1 MHLLGESIS
10 HYAILERLGEGG
22 MGVVYKAED
31 KKLNRT
37 VALKFLKDAAL
48 GSGADRA
55 RFLREAQAAA
65 VLDHPNICTVYEV
78 DEKDGHAF
86 IAMAYCSGRSLKD
99 IVRDG
104 KLTIPEA
111 LAIAVQAAEGLDEAH
126 GKGVIHRDIKGA
138 NIMVSPKGQ
147 VKIMDFGIAKYAG
160 GTESTW
166 SGGITG
172 TAAYM
177 SPEQARGGPVD
188 GRTDIWSLGVVL
200 YEMITGE
207 LPFRGDTE
215 AGVFH
220 SLIYE
225 TPRPVLESR
234 PDCPPDLA
242 AVVDRCLKKNVDAR
256 YPTAKAC
263 LADLRA
269 VQHRLDR
276 TLEFSATGTERRKAR
291 RGQATRTQH
300 RDPRLRRRQ
309 RVWAVLGAV
318 ALAIAADFAV
328 PGLRRGLAALVG
340 YRPVPAEK
348 HLLVLPFLNVGGEK
362 AGQDLCDGFLEVLTS
377 ELTRLE
383 RFQKAFWVA
392 PSNEVRTSGVASAR
406 EARREFGA
414 NLVLAGSLQRVGG
427 EVTLTMNLIEAK
439 TLRQV
444 RSEVVTGSM
453 SGFASFQG
461 TLLEGVVRMLDMEI
475 PLEVKR
481 TLAAGGTTN
490 AAAYESYVMG
500 SGRLERYENPES
512 LAAAV
517 DLFQKAVALDPG
529 YALAFAG
536 LGEAR
541 WRMSELTSD
550 PALVEQ
556 ALDDCGRALKIAPDL
571 ASVHATLGIIDMG
584 KGLVAEAIREF
595 EKALGSDPS
604 NQEATLGLAEAWE
617 ASGKRE
623 KAEEIYR
630 KAIALKPS
638 RWAGYSRFGVFYL
651 KTGRLAEAE
660 AMFRKVL
667 DFTPDNIRAL
677 NNLMAVYWQMKRTDL
692 ARAMFERSVAVRPN
706 ADAFS
711 NWGTLEFFM
720 GHYGEALKM
729 FEQSVR
735 IDPDFSTIWGNL
747 GDSYRYVP
755 GNADKARKAYEKA
768 VLLAG
773 REKEINP
780 RDASLRARIAL
791 YLAYAGQGGDA
802 LTELD
807 EALRL
812 APASKTVLNKS
823 ILVYERLGMRAKAL
837 SAATSFLGAGGA
849 AAELEADPDLA
860 RLIGDPAFRKLVR
873 EATAGAQNK

>member
-22 MGVVYKAED
+22 MGVVYKAQD
-31 KKLNRT
+31 QKLKRT
-37 VALKFLKDAAL
+37 VALKFLKDTAV
-48 GSGADRA
+48 GSGEDRA

-86 IAMAYCSGRSLKD
+86 IAMAFCSGRSLKD
-99 IVRDG
+99 IVREG
-104 KLTIPEA
+104 RLTIPEA
-111 LAIAVQAAEGLDEAH
+111 LAIAVQAAEGLEEAH
-126 GKGVIHRDIKGA
+126 SKGVIHRDIKGA

-147 VKIMDFGIAKYAG
+147 VKIMDFGIAKIAG
-160 GTESTW
+160 GTGSTW
-166 SGGITG
+166 SGGVTG

-177 SPEQARGGPVD
+177 SPEQAMGGPVN

-200 YEMITGE
+200 YEMITGA

-242 AVVDRCLKKNVDAR
+242 DVIDRCLKKKADAR
-256 YPTAKAC
+256 YPSAKAC

-269 VQHRLDR
+269 VQRRLDR
-276 TLEFSATGTERRKAR
+276 SLEFSATGTEGGKAR
-291 RGQATRTQH
+291 RDLATQTRH
-300 RDPRLRRRQ
+300 RDPRRRRRQ
-309 RVWAVLGAV
+309 RVLAVLGAV

-328 PGLRRGLAALVG
+328 PSLRRGLAALVG
-340 YRPVPAEK
+340 YRQVPAEK

-392 PSNEVRTSGVASAR
+392 PANEVRTSGVANAR
-406 EARREFGA
+406 EARRAFGA
-414 NLVLAGSLQRVGG
+414 SLVITGSFQQLSGT
-427 EVTLTMNLIEAK
+427 VTLTMNLIDTV

-444 RSEVVTGSM
+444 RSEVMSDRTGN
-453 SGFASFQG
+453 FASFQ
-461 TLLEGVVRMLDMEI
+461 EGMIDRLVHMLDMEI
-475 PLEVKR
+475 PPEVRR
-481 TLAAGGTTN
+481 TLTAGGTSN
-490 AAAYESYVMG
+490 AVAYESYVMG
-500 SGRLERYENPES
+500 CGRLERYENPEN

-529 YALAFAG
+529 FALAFAG

-541 WRMSELTSD
+541 WRRSELISD

-556 ALDDCGRALKIAPDL
+556 ALDDCARALKLAPDL
-571 ASVHATLGIIDMG
+571 ASVHATFGLIYTG

-595 EKALGSDPS
+595 EKALRSDPA

-617 ASGKRE
+617 ASGNRE
-623 KAEEIYR
+623 KAEEIYQ

-638 RWAGYSRFGVFYL
+638 RWAGYSHFGVFYL
-651 KTGRLAEAE
+651 RTGRFAEAE

-667 DFTPDNIRAL
+667 DLTPDNIRAL
-677 NNLMAVYWQMKRTDL
+677 NNLMAVYWYMKRDDL
-692 ARAMFERSVAVRPN
+692 VRRMFERSIAVRPN
-706 ADAFS
+706 ADAYS
-711 NWGTLEFFM
+711 NMGTLEFFA
-720 GHYGEALKM
+720 GHYGEAAKM
-729 FEQSVR
+729 FELSVR
-735 IDPDFSTIWGNL
+735 IDAGSSTIWGNL

-755 GNADKARKAYEKA
+755 GNADKARQAYEQA

-780 RDASLRARIAL
+780 RDASLRARLAI
-791 YLAYAGQGGDA
+791 YLAYAGRGGDA
-802 LTELD
+802 LAELD
-807 EALRL
+807 EALRWRRPL
-812 APASKTVLNKS
+812 SSSSKNPSSSTS
-823 ILVYERLGMRAKAL
+823 IWE
-837 SAATSFLGAGGA
+837 
-849 AAELEADPDLA
+849 
-860 RLIGDPAFRKLVR
+860 
-873 EATAGAQNK
+873 

>member
-1 MHLLGESIS
+1 MQLFGQSIS

-31 KKLNRT
+31 TRLKRT

-48 GSGADRA
+48 GSGEDRA

-78 DEKDGHAF
+78 DERDGHTF
-86 IAMAYCSGRSLKD
+86 ISMAYCSGRTLKD
-99 IVRDG
+99 IVREG
-104 KLTIPEA
+104 KLSIPEA
-111 LAIAVQAAEGLDEAH
+111 LTIAVQAAEGLDEAH

-147 VKIMDFGIAKYAG
+147 VKIMDFGIAKISG
-160 GTESTW
+160 GSESTW
-166 SGGITG
+166 SGTVSG

-177 SPEQARGGPVD
+177 SPEQAMGGPID

-220 SLIYE
+220 SLLYE
-225 TPRPVLESR
+225 TPRPIRESR

-242 AVVDRCLKKNVDAR
+242 DIIDRCLKKKADAR

-291 RGQATRTQH
+291 RDLATRTQH
-300 RDPRLRRRQ
+300 RDPRRRRRQ
-309 RVWAVLGAV
+309 RVLAVLGAV

-328 PGLRRGLAALVG
+328 PSLRRGLGALVG
-340 YRPVPAEK
+340 YRPVAAEK

-392 PSNEVRTSGVASAR
+392 PANEVRTSGVVSAR
-406 EARREFGA
+406 EARRAFGA
-414 NLVLAGSLQRVGG
+414 NLVLAGSFQRVGG
-427 EVTLTMNLIEAK
+427 EVTLTMNLIEAR

-461 TLLEGVVRMLDMEI
+461 TLLEGAVRMLDMEI
-475 PLEVKR
+475 PPEVQR

-500 SGRLERYENPES
+500 CGRLERYENPES
-512 LAAAV
+512 LTAAI
-517 DLFQKAVALDPG
+517 DLFQRAVALDSG

-571 ASVHATLGIIDMG
+571 ASVHATLGLIDTG
-584 KGLVAEAIREF
+584 KGLTAEAIREF
-595 EKALGSDPS
+595 EQALRSDPV

-623 KAEEIYR
+623 KAEEIYQ

-638 RWAGYSRFGVFYL
+638 RWAGYSHLGVFYL
-651 KTGRLAEAE
+651 NTGRLAEAE
-660 AMFRKVL
+660 AMFQKVL
-667 DFTPDNIRAL
+667 DLTPDNTRAL
-677 NNLMAVYWQMKRTDL
+677 NNLMAVYWYMKRDDL
-692 ARAMFERSVAVRPN
+692 VRRTFERSVAVRPN
-706 ADAFS
+706 ADAYS
-711 NWGTLEFFM
+711 NMGTIEFFTR
-720 GHYGEALKM
+720 HYGEAVKM
-729 FEQSVR
+729 FELSVR
-735 IDPDFSTIWGNL
+735 IEAGLSTIWGNL
-747 GDSYRYVP
+747 ADSYRYVP
-755 GNADKARKAYEKA
+755 GSADKARHAYDRA
-768 VLLAG
+768 ILLAG
-773 REKEINP
+773 RERESNP
-780 RDASLRARIAL
+780 RDASLRARLAL
-791 YLAYAGQGGDA
+791 YLAYAGRDGDA

-812 APASKTVLNKS
+812 VPASPVVLRKS
-823 ILVYERLGMRAKAL
+823 VLIYEQLGMRAKAL
-837 SAATSFLGAGGA
+837 SAATRFLGSGGA
-849 AAELEADPDLA
+849 SADLEADPDLA
-860 RLIGDPAFRKLVR
+860 RMIGDPEFRKLAR
-873 EATAGAQNK
+873 EARPGTQNK

>member
-31 KKLNRT
+31 TKLKRT

-48 GSGADRA
+48 GTGEDKA
-55 RFLREAQAAA
+55 RFFREAQASA

-86 IAMAYCSGRSLKD
+86 IAMAFCSGRSLRD
-99 IVRDG
+99 IVREG
-104 KLTIPEA
+104 RLAIPEA
-111 LAIAVQAAEGLDEAH
+111 VDIAVQAAEGLEEAH

-147 VKIMDFGIAKYAG
+147 VKIMDFGIAKIAG
-160 GTESTW
+160 ASESTW
-166 SGGITG
+166 SGGVFG
-172 TAAYM
+172 TVAYM
-177 SPEQARGGPVD
+177 SPEQAMGGPVD

-207 LPFRGDTE
+207 LPFRGDTD

-220 SLIYE
+220 SLLYQP
-225 TPRPVLESR
+225 PRPVLEAR

-242 AVVDRCLKKNVDAR
+242 GIIDRCLKKKADAR
-256 YPTAKAC
+256 YPTAKAM

-269 VQHRLDR
+269 VRRRLDR
-276 TLEFSATGTERRKAR
+276 TLELSGKGTEGRKTRRD
-291 RGQATRTQH
+291 QITRTQH
-300 RDPRLRRRQ
+300 RDPRRRRRQ
-309 RVWAVLGAV
+309 RVLAVLGAV
-318 ALAIAADFAV
+318 VLAVAADFAV
-328 PGLRRGLAALVG
+328 PGLRRGLAALIG
-340 YRPVPAEK
+340 YRPVSAEK

-392 PSNEVRTSGVASAR
+392 PANEVRTSGVASAR

-427 EVTLTMNLIEAK
+427 EVTLTMNLIEAR

-453 SGFASFQG
+453 SGFASFQAP
-461 TLLEGVVRMLDMEI
+461 LLEGAVRMLDMEI
-475 PLEVKR
+475 PAEVRR

-490 AAAYESYVMG
+490 AAAYESYVLG
-500 SGRLERYENPES
+500 CGRLERYENPES
-512 LAAAV
+512 VSTAV
-517 DLFQKAVALDPG
+517 DLFQRAVTLDSG
-529 YALAFAG
+529 YALAFAR

-541 WRMSELTSD
+541 WRMSELSSD
-550 PALVEQ
+550 PVLVEQ
-556 ALDDCGRALKIAPDL
+556 ALADCGRALKIAPDL
-571 ASVHATLGIIDMG
+571 ASVHATLGLIDMG
-584 KGLVAEAIREF
+584 KGLVAEAIGEF

-604 NQEATLGLAEAWE
+604 DPDATLGLAQAWE

-630 KAIALKPS
+630 RAIALKPS
-638 RWAGYSRFGVFYL
+638 RWSGYSRFGVFYWN
-651 KTGRLAEAE
+651 TGRLAEAE

-667 DFTPDNIRAL
+667 ELTPDNVRAL
-677 NNLMAVYWQMKRTDL
+677 NNLMAVYQLMKRFDL
-692 ARAMFERSVAVRPN
+692 ARGMFERSVAVRPN
-706 ADAFS
+706 ADAYS
-711 NWGTLEFFM
+711 NLGTLEFFL
-720 GHYGEALKM
+720 GHYGEAVKM
-729 FEQSVR
+729 FELSVQTYAG
-735 IDPDFSTIWGNL
+735 SSLIWGNL

-755 GNADKARKAYEKA
+755 GNADKARQAYEQA
-768 VLLAG
+768 VLLAD

-780 RDASLRARIAL
+780 RNALLRARIAL
-791 YLAYAGQGGDA
+791 YLAYAGRGGDA

-812 APASKTVLNKS
+812 APASQGVLRKS
-823 ILVYERLGMRAKAL
+823 VFIYEQLGMRAKAL
-837 SAATSFLGAGGA
+837 AAVAAFLGVGESAAD
-849 AAELEADPDLA
+849 LEGEPDLA
-860 RLIGDPAFRKLVR
+860 GLTADPEFRKLAR
-873 EATAGAQNK
+873 EARPGTQSK

>member
-31 KKLNRT
+31 TKLKRT

-48 GSGADRA
+48 GTGEDKA
-55 RFLREAQAAA
+55 RFFREAQASA

-86 IAMAYCSGRSLKD
+86 IAMAFCSGRSLRD
-99 IVRDG
+99 IVREG
-104 KLTIPEA
+104 RLAIPEA
-111 LAIAVQAAEGLDEAH
+111 VDIAVQAAEGLEEAH

-147 VKIMDFGIAKYAG
+147 VKIMDFGIAKIAG
-160 GTESTW
+160 ASESTW
-166 SGGITG
+166 SGGVFG
-172 TAAYM
+172 TVAYM
-177 SPEQARGGPVD
+177 SPEQAMGGPVD

-207 LPFRGDTE
+207 LPFRGDTD

-220 SLIYE
+220 SLLYQP
-225 TPRPVLESR
+225 PRPVLEAR

-242 AVVDRCLKKNVDAR
+242 GIIDRCLKKKADAR
-256 YPTAKAC
+256 YPTAKAM

-269 VQHRLDR
+269 VRRRLDR
-276 TLEFSATGTERRKAR
+276 TLELSGKGTEGRKTRRD
-291 RGQATRTQH
+291 QITRTQH
-300 RDPRLRRRQ
+300 RDPRRRRRQ
-309 RVWAVLGAV
+309 RVLAVLGAV

-328 PGLRRGLAALVG
+328 PGLRRGLAALIG
-340 YRPVPAEK
+340 YRPVSAEK

-392 PSNEVRTSGVASAR
+392 PANEVRTSGVASAR

-427 EVTLTMNLIEAK
+427 EVTLTMNLIEAR

-453 SGFASFQG
+453 SGFASFQA
-461 TLLEGVVRMLDMEI
+461 TLLEGAVRMLDMEI
-475 PLEVKR
+475 PAEVRR

-490 AAAYESYVMG
+490 AAAYESYVLG
-500 SGRLERYENPES
+500 CGRLERYENPES
-512 LAAAV
+512 VSTAV
-517 DLFQKAVALDPG
+517 DLFQRAVTLDSG
-529 YALAFAG
+529 YALAFAR

-541 WRMSELTSD
+541 WRMSELSSD
-550 PALVEQ
+550 PVLVEQ
-556 ALDDCGRALKIAPDL
+556 ALDDCARALKIAPDL
-571 ASVHATLGIIDMG
+571 ASVHATLGLIDMG
-584 KGLVAEAIREF
+584 KGLVAEAIGEF

-604 NQEATLGLAEAWE
+604 DPDATLGLAQAWE

-630 KAIALKPS
+630 RAIALKPS
-638 RWAGYSRFGVFYL
+638 RWSGYSRFGVFYL
-651 KTGRLAEAE
+651 YTSRFAEAE

-667 DFTPDNIRAL
+667 DLTPDNVRAL
-677 NNLMAVYWQMKRTDL
+677 NNLMAVYWYKKRPDL
-692 ARAMFERSVAVRPN
+692 ARGMFERSIAVRPN
-706 ADAFS
+706 ADAYS

-720 GHYGEALKM
+720 GHYGEAIKM

-735 IDPDFSTIWGNL
+735 IDPGLSTIWGNL
-747 GDSYRYVP
+747 GDSYMSVP
-755 GNADKARKAYEKA
+755 GNADKARQAYEKA
-768 VLLAG
+768 ILLAG

-780 RDASLRARIAL
+780 RNASIRARLATYLTGVGRGGEAL
-791 YLAYAGQGGDA
+791 A
-802 LTELD
+802 ELD

-812 APASKTVLNKS
+812 APASPVVLGKS
-823 ILVYERLGMRAKAL
+823 VHIYEKLGMRAKAL
-837 SAATSFLGAGGA
+837 SAATRFLGAGGTV
-849 AAELEADPDLA
+849 AELEVDPDLA
-860 RLIGDPAFRKLVR
+860 RMIGDPEFRKLAR
-873 EATAGAQNK
+873 EARPGTQNK